1 MKLQL
6 KLWRDLR
13 QQALTTLEQVVLQHS
28 SSLSRFAGS
37 VSAVLIHDLTGSA
50 DNHPA
55 ESVGLLN
62 TMQKWTRGVQEPGK
76 PKLVSNQTR

>member
-1 MKLQL
+1 M

-13 QQALTTLEQVVLQHS
+13 QQALATLEEVVLHS
-28 SSLSRFAGS
+28 SSLGRFAGS
-37 VSAVLIHDLTGSA
+37 VSAVLIRDLTGGA

-55 ESVGLLN
+55 ESVGLFN

-76 PKLVSNQTR
+76 PKLVSHQTR